1 MKKIIRNILP
11 ALALALILIMPGD
24 KTMAGTIAS
33 IDAGVKD
40 GTVTVSGTAD
50 SGVLSVAI
58 FVYDEAGENM
68 LQMKSVAVASDQK
81 YSEDFKLSDGKYL
94 VKAADYEGGKF
105 AETTVT
111 VGESKEDDK
120 NKDNQNPG
128 SQNPDNKDPD
138 NTKPGDTKPSDNKP
152 GGTKPSDT
160 KPSDTKLNDTAAS
173 VPNVEQ
179 TAQPADSV
187 SAAKTGD
194 ATNIMMPVLVLL
206 IGMGGVCIFIG
217 RRVVKNSK

>member
-1 MKKIIRNILP
+1 MRKIIRNILP

-33 IDAGVKD
+33 IDASVKD

-138 NTKPGDTKPSDNKP
+138 NTKPGDTKPSD
-152 GGTKPSDT
+152 
-160 KPSDTKLNDTAAS
+160 TKLNDTAAS
-173 VPNVEQ
+173 VTNVEQ

-217 RRVVKNSK
+217 RRGVKNSK

>member
-1 MKKIIRNILP
+1 MRKIIRNILP

-128 SQNPDNKDPD
+128 SQNPDNKDQD
-138 NTKPGDTKPSDNKP
+138 NTKPG
-152 GGTKPSDT
+152 DT

-217 RRVVKNSK
+217 RRGVKNSK

>member
-1 MKKIIRNILP
+1 MRKVIRNILP

-33 IDAGVKD
+33 IDASVKD

-138 NTKPGDTKPSDNKP
+138 NTKPGDTKPSD
-152 GGTKPSDT
+152 T

-173 VPNVEQ
+173 VTNVEQ

-217 RRVVKNSK
+217 RRGVKNSK

>member
-1 MKKIIRNILP
+1 MRKIIRNILP
-11 ALALALILIMPGD
+11 ALALVLILIMPGD

-33 IDAGVKD
+33 IDASVKD

-138 NTKPGDTKPSDNKP
+138 NTKPGDTKPSD
-152 GGTKPSDT
+152 
-160 KPSDTKLNDTAAS
+160 TKLNDTAAS

-194 ATNIMMPVLVLL
+194 TTNIMMPVLVLL
-206 IGMGGVCIFIG
+206 IGMGGVCVVTG
-217 RRVVKNSK
+217 HRAVKNSK

>member
-1 MKKIIRNILP
+1 MRKIIRNILP

-138 NTKPGDTKPSDNKP
+138 NTKPGDTKPSD
-152 GGTKPSDT
+152 
-160 KPSDTKLNDTAAS
+160 TKLNDTAAS

-194 ATNIMMPVLVLL
+194 TTNIMMPVLVLL

-217 RRVVKNSK
+217 RRGVKNSK

>member
-1 MKKIIRNILP
+1 MRKIIRNILP
-11 ALALALILIMPGD
+11 ALALVLILVMPGD

-33 IDAGVKD
+33 IDASVKD

-138 NTKPGDTKPSDNKP
+138 NTKPGA
-152 GGTKPSDT
+152 T
-160 KPSDTKLNDTAAS
+160 KPSDTKLNDTTAS

-206 IGMGGVCIFIG
+206 IGMGGAGIFIG
-217 RRVVKNSK
+217 RRAVKNSK

>member
-1 MKKIIRNILP
+1 MRKIIRNILP

-138 NTKPGDTKPSDNKP
+138 NTKPGDTKPSE
-152 GGTKPSDT
+152 
-160 KPSDTKLNDTAAS
+160 TKLNDTAAS

-217 RRVVKNSK
+217 RRGVKNSK

>member
-1 MKKIIRNILP
+1 MRKIIRNILP

-33 IDAGVKD
+33 IDASVKD

-120 NKDNQNPG
+120 NKD
-128 SQNPDNKDPD
+128 PD
-138 NTKPGDTKPSDNKP
+138 NTKPGDTKPSA
-152 GGTKPSDT
+152 T

-173 VPNVEQ
+173 VTNVEQ

-217 RRVVKNSK
+217 RRGVKNSK

>member
-1 MKKIIRNILP
+1 MRKIIRNILP

-50 SGVLSVAI
+50 SGVLSVVI

-94 VKAADYEGGKF
+94 VKAADYDGGKF

-128 SQNPDNKDPD
+128 SQNPDNKDQD
-138 NTKPGDTKPSDNKP
+138 NTKPG
-152 GGTKPSDT
+152 DT

-194 ATNIMMPVLVLL
+194 TTNIMMPVLVLL

-217 RRVVKNSK
+217 RRGVKNSK

>member
-1 MKKIIRNILP
+1 MRKIIRNILP

-50 SGVLSVAI
+50 SGVLSVVI

-94 VKAADYEGGKF
+94 VKAADYDGGKF

-128 SQNPDNKDPD
+128 SQNPDNKDQD
-138 NTKPGDTKPSDNKP
+138 NTKPG
-152 GGTKPSDT
+152 DT

-179 TAQPADSV
+179 TAQTADSV

-194 ATNIMMPVLVLL
+194 TTNIMMPVLVLL
-206 IGMGGVCIFIG
+206 IGIGGVCVVTG
-217 RRVVKNSK
+217 RRAVKNSK

>member
-33 IDAGVKD
+33 IDASVKD

-81 YSEDFKLSDGKYL
+81 YSEDFKLSDGKYF

-138 NTKPGDTKPSDNKP
+138 NTKPGDTKPSD
-152 GGTKPSDT
+152 TKPSDT
-160 KPSDTKLNDTAAS
+160 KPSDTTTSA
-173 VPNVEQ
+173 Q
-179 TAQPADSV
+179 TMAQAADSGTV
-187 SAAKTGD
+187 VKTGD
-194 ATNIMMPVLVLL
+194 ATNIMMPVIVLL
-206 IGMGGVCIFIG
+206 IGMGGVCVVAG
-217 RRVVKNSK
+217 RRAVKNSK

>member
-1 MKKIIRNILP
+1 MRKIIRNILP
-11 ALALALILIMPGD
+11 ALALALIFIMPGD

-33 IDAGVKD
+33 IDASVKD

-111 VGESKEDDK
+111 VGESKEDGK

-138 NTKPGDTKPSDNKP
+138 NTKPGDTKPSD
-152 GGTKPSDT
+152 TKPSDT
-160 KPSDTKLNDTAAS
+160 RLNDTAAS
-173 VPNVEQ
+173 VTNVEQ

-194 ATNIMMPVLVLL
+194 TTNIMMPVLVLL
-206 IGMGGVCIFIG
+206 IGMGGVCVVTG
-217 RRVVKNSK
+217 HRAVKNSK

>member
-1 MKKIIRNILP
+1 MRKIIRNILP

-33 IDAGVKD
+33 IDASVKD

-50 SGVLSVAI
+50 SGVLSVVI

-94 VKAADYEGGKF
+94 VKAADYDGGKF

-138 NTKPGDTKPSDNKP
+138 NTKPGDTKPSD
-152 GGTKPSDT
+152 
-160 KPSDTKLNDTAAS
+160 TKLNDTAAS

-194 ATNIMMPVLVLL
+194 TTNIMMPVFVLL
-206 IGMGGVCIFIG
+206 IGMGGVCIFVG
-217 RRVVKNSK
+217 RRGVKNSK

>member
-1 MKKIIRNILP
+1 MRKIIRNILP

-24 KTMAGTIAS
+24 KAMAGTIAS

-120 NKDNQNPG
+120 NKD
-128 SQNPDNKDPD
+128 PD
-138 NTKPGDTKPSDNKP
+138 NTKPGD
-152 GGTKPSDT
+152 TKPSDT

-173 VPNVEQ
+173 VTNVEQ

-217 RRVVKNSK
+217 RRGVKNSK

>member
-1 MKKIIRNILP
+1 MRKIIRNILP

-33 IDAGVKD
+33 IDASVKD
-40 GTVTVSGTAD
+40 GTVTVSGPAD

-58 FVYDEAGENM
+58 FVCDEAGENM

-128 SQNPDNKDPD
+128 SQNPDNKDQD
-138 NTKPGDTKPSDNKP
+138 NTKPG
-152 GGTKPSDT
+152 DT

-194 ATNIMMPVLVLL
+194 TTNIMMPVLVLL

-217 RRVVKNSK
+217 RRGVKNSK

>member
-1 MKKIIRNILP
+1 MRKIIRNILP

-33 IDAGVKD
+33 IDASVKD

-120 NKDNQNPG
+120 NKDH
-128 SQNPDNKDPD
+128 D
-138 NTKPGDTKPSDNKP
+138 NTKPGD
-152 GGTKPSDT
+152 TKPSDT

-173 VPNVEQ
+173 VTNVEQ

-194 ATNIMMPVLVLL
+194 TTNIMMPVLVLL

-217 RRVVKNSK
+217 RRGVKNSK

>member
-1 MKKIIRNILP
+1 MRKIIRNILP

-33 IDAGVKD
+33 IDASVKD

-68 LQMKSVAVASDQK
+68 LQMKSVAVDSDQK
-81 YSEDFKLSDGKYL
+81 YSEGFKLSDGKYL

-138 NTKPGDTKPSDNKP
+138 NTKPGDTKPSD
-152 GGTKPSDT
+152 T

-173 VPNVEQ
+173 VTNVEQ

-194 ATNIMMPVLVLL
+194 TTNIMMPVFVLL
-206 IGMGGVCIFIG
+206 IGMGGVCIFVG
-217 RRVVKNSK
+217 RRGVKNSK

>member
-1 MKKIIRNILP
+1 MRKIIRNILP

-94 VKAADYEGGKF
+94 VKAADYDGGKF

-138 NTKPGDTKPSDNKP
+138 NTKPGDTKPSE
-152 GGTKPSDT
+152 TKP
-160 KPSDTKLNDTAAS
+160 NDTAAS
-173 VPNVEQ
+173 VTNVEQ
-179 TAQPADSV
+179 TDQPADSV

-194 ATNIMMPVLVLL
+194 TTNIMMPVLVLL
-206 IGMGGVCIFIG
+206 IGMGGVCVVTG
-217 RRVVKNSK
+217 RRAVKNSK

>member
-1 MKKIIRNILP
+1 MRKIIRNILP

-33 IDAGVKD
+33 IDVSVKD

-68 LQMKSVAVASDQK
+68 LQMKSVAVDSDQK
-81 YSEDFKLSDGKYL
+81 YSEGFKLSDGKYL

-120 NKDNQNPG
+120 NKD
-128 SQNPDNKDPD
+128 PD
-138 NTKPGDTKPSDNKP
+138 NTKPGDTKP
-152 GGTKPSDT
+152 GDT

-173 VPNVEQ
+173 VTNVEQ

-194 ATNIMMPVLVLL
+194 TTNIMMPVLVLL

-217 RRVVKNSK
+217 RRGVKNSK

>member
-33 IDAGVKD
+33 IDASVKD

-128 SQNPDNKDPD
+128 SQNPDNKDSD
-138 NTKPGDTKPSDNKP
+138 NTKPGD
-152 GGTKPSDT
+152 TKPSDT
-160 KPSDTKLNDTAAS
+160 KPSDTKLNDTTTPAA
-173 VPNVEQ
+173 
-179 TAQPADSV
+179 TAQAAQTPDSV
-187 SAAKTGD
+187 SDAKTGD
-194 ATNIMMPVLVLL
+194 TTNIMMPVLVLL

>member
-1 MKKIIRNILP
+1 MRKIIRNILP

-40 GTVTVSGTAD
+40 DTVTVSGTAD

-128 SQNPDNKDPD
+128 SQNPDNKDQD
-138 NTKPGDTKPSDNKP
+138 NTKPG
-152 GGTKPSDT
+152 DT

-179 TAQPADSV
+179 TAQTADSV

-194 ATNIMMPVLVLL
+194 TTNIMMPVLVLL
-206 IGMGGVCIFIG
+206 IGIGGVCVVTG
-217 RRVVKNSK
+217 RRAVKNSK

>member
-1 MKKIIRNILP
+1 MRKIIRNILP
-11 ALALALILIMPGD
+11 ALALALILIMPRD

-33 IDAGVKD
+33 IDASVKD

-111 VGESKEDDK
+111 VGESKADDK

-138 NTKPGDTKPSDNKP
+138 NTKPGDTKPSD
-152 GGTKPSDT
+152 
-160 KPSDTKLNDTAAS
+160 TKLNDAAAS

-206 IGMGGVCIFIG
+206 IGMGGVCVVAG
-217 RRVVKNSK
+217 RRAVKNSK

>member
-1 MKKIIRNILP
+1 MRKIIRNILP

-68 LQMKSVAVASDQK
+68 LQIKSVAVASDQK

-94 VKAADYEGGKF
+94 VKAADYDGGKF

-138 NTKPGDTKPSDNKP
+138 NTKPGDTKPSDA
-152 GGTKPSDT
+152 

-194 ATNIMMPVLVLL
+194 TTNIMMPVLVLL
-206 IGMGGVCIFIG
+206 IGMGGVCVVTG
-217 RRVVKNSK
+217 HRAVKNSK

>member
-1 MKKIIRNILP
+1 MRKIIRNILP

-33 IDAGVKD
+33 IDASVKD

-138 NTKPGDTKPSDNKP
+138 NTKPGDK
-152 GGTKPSDT
+152 

-179 TAQPADSV
+179 TAQPGDSV

-194 ATNIMMPVLVLL
+194 TTNIMMPVLVLL

-217 RRVVKNSK
+217 RRGVKNSK

>member
-33 IDAGVKD
+33 IDASVKD

-81 YSEDFKLSDGKYL
+81 YSEDFRLSDGKYL

-138 NTKPGDTKPSDNKP
+138 NIKPG
-152 GGTKPSDT
+152 
-160 KPSDTKLNDTAAS
+160 DTKLNDTTAS

-206 IGMGGVCIFIG
+206 IGMGGVCVVAG
-217 RRVVKNSK
+217 RRAVKNSK

>member
-1 MKKIIRNILP
+1 MRKIIRNILP

-94 VKAADYEGGKF
+94 VKAADYDGGKF

-138 NTKPGDTKPSDNKP
+138 NTKPGDTKPSD
-152 GGTKPSDT
+152 
-160 KPSDTKLNDTAAS
+160 TKLNDTAAS

-194 ATNIMMPVLVLL
+194 TTNIMMPVLVLL

-217 RRVVKNSK
+217 RRGVKNSK

>member
-1 MKKIIRNILP
+1 MRKIIRNILP

-94 VKAADYEGGKF
+94 VKAADYDGGKF

-138 NTKPGDTKPSDNKP
+138 NTKPGDTKPSE
-152 GGTKPSDT
+152 TKP
-160 KPSDTKLNDTAAS
+160 NDTAAS
-173 VPNVEQ
+173 VTNVEQ
-179 TAQPADSV
+179 TDQPADSV
-187 SAAKTGD
+187 SATKTGD
-194 ATNIMMPVLVLL
+194 TTNIMMPVLVLL
-206 IGMGGVCIFIG
+206 IGMGGVC
-217 RRVVKNSK
+217 VVTGCRALKNSK

>member
-1 MKKIIRNILP
+1 MRKIIRNILP

-33 IDAGVKD
+33 IDASVKD

-138 NTKPGDTKPSDNKP
+138 NTKPGDTKPSDTKP
-152 GGTKPSDT
+152 G
-160 KPSDTKLNDTAAS
+160 DTKLNDTAAS

-206 IGMGGVCIFIG
+206 IGMGGICIFVG

>member
-33 IDAGVKD
+33 IDASVND

-138 NTKPGDTKPSDNKP
+138 NTKPGDTKPSD
-152 GGTKPSDT
+152 T
-160 KPSDTKLNDTAAS
+160 KPSDTKLNDAAAS
-173 VPNVEQ
+173 VPNVEK

-206 IGMGGVCIFIG
+206 IGMGGVCVVAG
-217 RRVVKNSK
+217 RRAVKNSK

>member
-1 MKKIIRNILP
+1 MRKIIRNILP

-94 VKAADYEGGKF
+94 VKAADYDGGKF

-128 SQNPDNKDPD
+128 SQNPDNKDQD
-138 NTKPGDTKPSDNKP
+138 NTKPG
-152 GGTKPSDT
+152 DT

-217 RRVVKNSK
+217 RRGVKNSK

>member
-1 MKKIIRNILP
+1 MRKIIRNILP

-33 IDAGVKD
+33 IDASVKD

-138 NTKPGDTKPSDNKP
+138 NTKPGDTKPSD
-152 GGTKPSDT
+152 T
-160 KPSDTKLNDTAAS
+160 KPSDTKLNDTTTPAT
-173 VPNVEQ
+173 
-179 TAQPADSV
+179 TAQAAQTPDSV

-206 IGMGGVCIFIG
+206 IGIGGVCVVAG
-217 RRVVKNSK
+217 RRAVKNSK

>member
-1 MKKIIRNILP
+1 MRKIIRNILP

-33 IDAGVKD
+33 IDASVKD

-68 LQMKSVAVASDQK
+68 LQMKSVAVTSDQK
-81 YSEDFKLSDGKYL
+81 YSEDFRLSDGKYL

-128 SQNPDNKDPD
+128 SQNPDNMDPD
-138 NTKPGDTKPSDNKP
+138 NTKPGDTKPSD
-152 GGTKPSDT
+152 
-160 KPSDTKLNDTAAS
+160 TKLNDTTTPAA
-173 VPNVEQ
+173 
-179 TAQPADSV
+179 TAQAAQTPDCV
-187 SAAKTGD
+187 SDAKTGD
-194 ATNIMMPVLVLL
+194 TTNIMMPVLVLL

-217 RRVVKNSK
+217 RRAVKNSK

>member
-1 MKKIIRNILP
+1 MRKIIRNILP

-33 IDAGVKD
+33 IDVSVKD

-50 SGVLSVAI
+50 SGVLSVVI

-68 LQMKSVAVASDQK
+68 LQMKSVAVDSDQK
-81 YSEDFKLSDGKYL
+81 YSEGFKLSDGKYL

-120 NKDNQNPG
+120 NKD
-128 SQNPDNKDPD
+128 PD
-138 NTKPGDTKPSDNKP
+138 NTKPGDTKP
-152 GGTKPSDT
+152 GDT

-173 VPNVEQ
+173 VTNVEQ

-206 IGMGGVCIFIG
+206 IGMGGVCIFVG
-217 RRVVKNSK
+217 RRGVKNSK

>member
-1 MKKIIRNILP
+1 MRKIIRNILP

-120 NKDNQNPG
+120 NKDT
-128 SQNPDNKDPD
+128 D
-138 NTKPGDTKPSDNKP
+138 NTKPGDTKPSD
-152 GGTKPSDT
+152 TKPSDT

-173 VPNVEQ
+173 VTNVEQ

-187 SAAKTGD
+187 SATKTGD

-217 RRVVKNSK
+217 RRGVKNSK

>member
-1 MKKIIRNILP
+1 MRKIIRNILP

-50 SGVLSVAI
+50 SGVLSVVI

-94 VKAADYEGGKF
+94 VKAADYDGGKF

-120 NKDNQNPG
+120 N
-128 SQNPDNKDPD
+128 
-138 NTKPGDTKPSDNKP
+138 
-152 GGTKPSDT
+152 
-160 KPSDTKLNDTAAS
+160 
-173 VPNVEQ
+173 NVEQ
-179 TAQPADSV
+179 TAQTADSV

-194 ATNIMMPVLVLL
+194 TTNIMMPVLVLL
-206 IGMGGVCIFIG
+206 IGIGGVCVVTG
-217 RRVVKNSK
+217 RRAVKNSK

>member
-33 IDAGVKD
+33 IDASVKD

-138 NTKPGDTKPSDNKP
+138 NIKPGD
-152 GGTKPSDT
+152 TKPSDT
-160 KPSDTKLNDTAAS
+160 KPSDTKLNDAAAS
-173 VPNVEQ
+173 VPNVEK

>member
-1 MKKIIRNILP
+1 MRKIIRNILP

-33 IDAGVKD
+33 IDASVKD

-138 NTKPGDTKPSDNKP
+138 NTKPGDTKPSD
-152 GGTKPSDT
+152 
-160 KPSDTKLNDTAAS
+160 TKLNDTAAS
-173 VPNVEQ
+173 VTNVEQ

-206 IGMGGVCIFIG
+206 IGMGGVCIFVG
-217 RRVVKNSK
+217 RRGVKNSK

>member
-1 MKKIIRNILP
+1 MRKIIRNILP

-33 IDAGVKD
+33 IDASVKD

-94 VKAADYEGGKF
+94 VKAADYDGGKF

-128 SQNPDNKDPD
+128 SQNPDNKDQD
-138 NTKPGDTKPSDNKP
+138 NTKPG
-152 GGTKPSDT
+152 DT

-173 VPNVEQ
+173 VTNVEQ

-217 RRVVKNSK
+217 RRGVKNSK

>member
-1 MKKIIRNILP
+1 MRKVIRNILP

-33 IDAGVKD
+33 IDASVKD

-120 NKDNQNPG
+120 NKD
-128 SQNPDNKDPD
+128 PD
-138 NTKPGDTKPSDNKP
+138 NTKPGDTKP
-152 GGTKPSDT
+152 GDT

-173 VPNVEQ
+173 VTNVEQ

-194 ATNIMMPVLVLL
+194 TTNIMMPVLVLL
-206 IGMGGVCIFIG
+206 IGMGGVCIFVG
-217 RRVVKNSK
+217 RRGVKNSK